1 MPLTKRVGCVNSIR
15 LEISARAGHAAAMWR
30 ERRRADLTATR
41 SLELLRLVMLYRDA
55 VGLDLYQ
62 QLPANLS
69 FQVMID
75 TILNH
80 EAATIQRAAS
90 E

>member
-1 MPLTKRVGCVNSIR
+1 MYEL
-15 LEISARAGHAAAMWR
+15 WR
-30 ERRRADLTATR
+30 ERRSAELAAGR

-55 VGLDLYQ
+55 VGLDLYE
-62 QLPANLS
+62 QLPASLS
-69 FQVMID
+69 FQEMVD
-75 TILNH
+75 TIHNH

>member
-1 MPLTKRVGCVNSIR
+1 MYD
-15 LEISARAGHAAAMWR
+15 AWR
-30 ERRRADLTATR
+30 DRRGAELIPAR

-55 VGLDLYQ
+55 VGLDVCE
-62 QLPANLS
+62 QLPENLS
-69 FQVMID
+69 FREMID
-75 TILNH
+75 TIHNH